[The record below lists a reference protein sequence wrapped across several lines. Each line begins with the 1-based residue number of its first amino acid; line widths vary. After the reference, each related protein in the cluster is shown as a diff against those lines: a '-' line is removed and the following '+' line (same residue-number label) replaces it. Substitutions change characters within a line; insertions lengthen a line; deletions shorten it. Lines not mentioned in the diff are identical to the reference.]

1 MARFADVSD
10 NELNKLLEDRHSINT
25 KHSTT
30 LAWRVFEAY
39 TQAKNINLD
48 LLSIEKSELC
58 EILRKFY
65 VEIRKSDGT
74 MYTKSSF
81 RTIRGGL
88 QRKIYESR
96 KDIDIINSPEFVI
109 ANEVFAAQCVYLKQ
123 IGLAKVQ
130 HKLPISQEDVWKLY
144 DSPALSIDSPSTLQ
158 QKVFFDML
166 LFLCRRGNENLR
178 NLKKT
183 DFQLRQDEKENILS
197 K

>member
-10 NELNKLLEDRHSINT
+10 NDSNKLLEDRHSINT

-88 QRKIYESR
+88 QCKIYESR
-96 KDIDIINSPEFVI
+96 KTIPQNS
-109 ANEVFAAQCVYLKQ
+109 
-123 IGLAKVQ
+123 
-130 HKLPISQEDVWKLY
+130 
-144 DSPALSIDSPSTLQ
+144 LSLM
-158 QKVFFDML
+158 KFFL
-166 LFLCRRGNENLR
+166 HSAY
-178 NLKKT
+178 T
-183 DFQLRQDEKENILS
+183 
-197 K
+197 